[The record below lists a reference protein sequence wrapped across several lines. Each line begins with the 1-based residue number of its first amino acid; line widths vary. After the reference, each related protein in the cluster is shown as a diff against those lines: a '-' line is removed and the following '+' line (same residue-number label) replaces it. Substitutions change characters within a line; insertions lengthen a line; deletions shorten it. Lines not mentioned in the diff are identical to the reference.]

1 MKMKNFKNILLTFMA
16 LIFATNII
24 HAQTPQEVAQRAFKS
39 TVLLVMEDDRGQP
52 LSLGSGFFID
62 NGVIASNL
70 HVIEGASRGYAKL
83 VGIDTK
89 FDINGIIAID
99 REHDLVLMQVTET
112 NTPSLPLGN
121 SDNVQTGETV
131 FAVGNPQGLEG
142 TFSQGIISSVR
153 NVRSD
158 KILQITAPIS
168 PGSSGGPV
176 LNQNGEVIGVS
187 VATFRSGQNLNFAI
201 PTNYIR
207 NLQSRTSSPISL
219 MQSKP
224 TTSEKSILADFG
236 GRGTEGITGFSFIWN
251 MTTQSYIPNDF
262 LGEYTFSLRN
272 DLAETVKNIQ
282 CIVIFYDSMG
292 IPIDVDM
299 INYYQSIPPGLA
311 KRISGKVNGSV
322 QKLITDENDT
332 EPNTKVEIRILGFT
346 F

>member
-1 MKMKNFKNILLTFMA
+1 MKMKNFKNILLTLMA

-24 HAQTPQEVAQRAFKS
+24 HAQTPQEVALRAFKS

-99 REHDLVLMQVTET
+99 RERDLVLMQVTGT

-121 SDNVQTGETV
+121 SDDVQTGETV

-142 TFSQGIISSVR
+142 TFSQGIISSIR

-201 PTNYIR
+201 PANYIR
-207 NLQSRTSSPISL
+207 NLQSRTSSSISL

-224 TTSEKSILADFG
+224 TTSRKSILADFG
-236 GRGTEGITGFSFIWN
+236 GRGTEGIMGFSLIWN
-251 MTTQSYIPNDF
+251 TTSQYKPDGF
-262 LGEYTFSLRN
+262 LGGYTFSLRN
-272 DLAETVKNIQ
+272 DLRETVKNIQ
-282 CIVIFYDSMG
+282 CLVIFYDSDG
-292 IPIDVDM
+292 NPIDVDL
-299 INYYQSIPPGLA
+299 INYDQNIPPGLA
-311 KRISGKVNGSV
+311 RRISGNVNGSV
-322 QKLITDENDT
+322 QRLTTDETDT
-332 EPNTKVEIRILGFT
+332 KPKTKVEIRILGFSL
-346 F
+346 